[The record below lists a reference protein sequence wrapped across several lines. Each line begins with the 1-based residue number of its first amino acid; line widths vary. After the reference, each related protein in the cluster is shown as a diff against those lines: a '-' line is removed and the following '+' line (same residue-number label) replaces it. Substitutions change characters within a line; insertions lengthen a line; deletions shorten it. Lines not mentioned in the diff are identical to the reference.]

1 MGLFKKLSDTIV
13 RKFKEI
19 INVSNWQIESD
30 TGWTDIKSVNKTVE
44 YEIYI
49 LEFESGRIL
58 KCADNHIIIDENYNE
73 VFAKDSLGMN
83 IMVKDGLDKVV
94 KITATGE
101 YEEMYDFELTEDS
114 NHLYYAD
121 GVLSHNTTLMTIYA
135 LWLANFFPDQHII
148 ICADK
153 SSTATMIFERIQ
165 LAYKDMPGW
174 IKCPSEEFNKRSMTL
189 KNGSKIV
196 TSATT
201 DSAIRGNS
209 LSCLIVDEFAF
220 VDESIADK
228 FWTSVTPTLVTNP
241 NAKMFVSSTPNG
253 VGNMFWSLCDRSEKG
268 LNDFKIQKVIWS
280 DVPGRDENWKK
291 RTIETD
297 MNGDVNKFQQEYEC
311 KFIGASNSPFSPQ
324 VFDYIESTIEEPSY
338 YENNLKIWKMPDY
351 NRIYSIG
358 VDVSEG
364 IGKDSSV
371 IQVFDITDLSRIE
384 QVACYSNSKINTTD
398 FAEKVL
404 EIAKLYG
411 NPLLSVER
419 NGPGTDVCQRIYID
433 NHYINFVCH
442 GQNSKDMERQRPG
455 IICSNNTKHPGI
467 INMKYWICDN
477 FKVII
482 RDREFL
488 DELRHFERKPNNK
501 WGAEY
506 GYHDDLIMSCVWALN
521 VLHRNLVNRYLI
533 VEKMDEKGKPLIIHN
548 RFKYDLEDSELKK
561 SIFAKFAGKGTFPVI
576 SFGKMTNSKVQNDR
590 YANNP
595 SAWLFSPLSGDED
608 IDDLKGYGWRE
619 LSL

>member
-1 MGLFKKLSDTIV
+1 MGIFKKLSDTVV

-19 INVSNWQIESD
+19 VNVSNWQIESD
-30 TGWTDIKSVNKTVE
+30 MGWTDIKSINKTVE

-49 LEFESGRIL
+49 LEFESGRVL

-73 VFAKDSLGMN
+73 VFAKDSLGLN
-83 IMVKDGLDKVV
+83 IMVKGGSDKVV
-94 KITATGE
+94 KITATGK
-101 YEEMYDFELTEDS
+101 YEEMYDFELAEES

-135 LWLANFFPDQHII
+135 LWLANFFPDQNII

-153 SSTATMIFERIQ
+153 ASTASMIFERIQ
-165 LAYKDMPGW
+165 LAYKELPGW

-189 KNGSKIV
+189 KNGSHIV

-220 VDESIADK
+220 VDENIADK

-253 VGNMFWSLCDRSEKG
+253 VGNMFWSLYDRSEKG
-268 LNDFKIQKVIWS
+268 LNDFKIQRVTWQDI
-280 DVPGRDENWKK
+280 PGRDEKWKK

-297 MNGDVNKFQQEYEC
+297 MNGDINRFQQEYEC
-311 KFIGASNSPFSPQ
+311 KFIGASNSPFPPH
-324 VFDYIESTIEEPSY
+324 VFEYIETTIEEPKF
-338 YENNLKIWKMPDY
+338 YEDNFKIWKMPEED
-351 NRIYSIG
+351 RIYSIG

-364 IGKDSSV
+364 IGKDRSV
-371 IQVFDITDLSRIE
+371 IQIFDMTDLTRIE
-384 QVACYSNSKINTTD
+384 QVATYSNANINTTD
-398 FAEKVL
+398 FTEKVL

-419 NGPGTDVCQRIYID
+419 NGSGTDVCQRIYND
-433 NHYINFVCH
+433 NRYMNFVCH
-442 GQNSKDMERQRPG
+442 GTQSKDMERQRPG
-455 IICSNNTKHPGI
+455 IICSNNTKYPGI
-467 INMKYWICDN
+467 INMKYWLCDT

-482 RDREFL
+482 HDREFL

-506 GYHDDLIMSCVWALN
+506 GFHDDLVMAAVWSLN
-521 VLHRNLVNRYLI
+521 VLHRNLVNRYFI
-533 VEKMDEKGKPLIIHN
+533 VESLDEKGKPIKVRN
-548 RFKYDLEDSELKK
+548 KFKSKLEDSEYKK
-561 SIFAKFAGKGTFPVI
+561 LIYAKFADKGTFPII
-576 SFGKMTNSKVQNDR
+576 SFGKMTNSKIQN
-590 YANNP
+590 NVLNQ
-595 SAWLFSPLSGDED
+595 SCVFSPLRGDED
-608 IDDLKGYGWRE
+608 YEDLLANGWTE
-619 LSL
+619 LTF